1 MTEKLKNKLLNIAKQ
16 TVKVGISALALWFVI
31 SHIDIKNTWD
41 TIRNANNLLIAA
53 AIIVY
58 ALSQIAA
65 AQRLNIL
72 FRTIPFEISSIANI
86 RLYWLGLFYNFF
98 LPGGVGGDGYKVY
111 YLHKHHNQP
120 VKALT
125 ALVLADR
132 LNGLCTI
139 VIFLLIFSSFFLE
152 SLPFPYHEYYFLAIP
167 LVLIGYRVFLKIFKH
182 CALQAFW
189 RVTLTSAISQGL
201 QMCSATLILISLAGT
216 NCSFDSYLFL
226 FFASSIASAIPMTMG
241 GVGAREMTF
250 LIGSKYLNTDDNVA
264 IALSLLFYICSLFCA
279 LPGIVYAIRPSMIEK
294 SDAINAPKVD

>member
-1 MTEKLKNKLLNIAKQ
+1 MTDERKKKLVNILKQ
-16 TVKVGISALALWFVI
+16 TAKVGVSGLLLWWVI
-31 SHIDIKNTWD
+31 SKIDIKSTWE
-41 TIRNANNLLIAA
+41 TIRNANNLLIVA
-53 AIIVY
+53 AIFAY

-65 AQRLNIL
+65 AHRLNML
-72 FRTIPFEISSIANI
+72 FRTIPFHISSIANI

-111 YLHKHHNQP
+111 YLHRHHNQS

-132 LNGLCTI
+132 LNGMCVI
-139 VIFLLIFSSFFLE
+139 IIFLLIFSSFFLE
-152 SLPFPYHEYYFLAIP
+152 SLPFPYHEFYFLAIP
-167 LVLIGYRVFLKIFKH
+167 LVLLGYWIFLKNFKQ
-182 CALQAFW
+182 CAIQAFW
-189 RVTLTSAISQGL
+189 KVTLTSAISQGL

-241 GVGAREMTF
+241 GIGAREMTF
-250 LIGSKYLNTDDNVA
+250 LKGSQYLSTDDNIA
-264 IALSLLFYICSLFCA
+264 IALSLLFYINSLLCA